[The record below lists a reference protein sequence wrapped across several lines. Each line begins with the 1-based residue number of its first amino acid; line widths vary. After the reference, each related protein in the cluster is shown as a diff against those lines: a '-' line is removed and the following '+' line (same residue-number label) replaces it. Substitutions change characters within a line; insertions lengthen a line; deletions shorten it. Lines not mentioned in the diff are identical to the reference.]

1 MKKSIGVFIAA
12 ILVVCLFAGCAE
24 TASTE
29 NAGAAETPAVPAAA
43 ESAGTAAESAGTEPA
58 AAENEYAWDPN
69 IGANPEKNEYYFVF
83 VPKLVHPFYEPLI
96 EMCIRDRVKGP
107 NVMLGYYKNE
117 EGTREVMK
125 DGWFNTGDIGRIDG
139 GGFLHITGRKKNLI
153 VLSSGKNVYP
163 EEIEEYLSLIHI
175 SLAT

>member
-96 EMCIRDRVKGP
+96 EGMERAAAEYAEQGITVHGTGMPQLRRTPFCRRRKWKRLRRKARMCLELRYRIR
-107 NVMLGYYKNE
+107 L
-117 EGTREVMK
+117 
-125 DGWFNTGDIGRIDG
+125 
-139 GGFLHITGRKKNLI
+139 
-153 VLSSGKNVYP
+153 
-163 EEIEEYLSLIHI
+163 
-175 SLAT
+175 